1 MELKKNRT
9 KGTSLDIVSENRH
22 EVLKQKR
29 MLIGCGGGFQQEC
42 FQSYSPVSQWIIE
55 VALTLT
61 DESQQFGNIEETSV
75 IARTS
80 RTCLNV
86 WAGDHRQTPSGI
98 KNTVECKLFRQ
109 KLLQRPL
116 ALRCGTTYI
125 QPHEMYR
132 IVCRYLDGPWR
143 SPSHQLKSLLEDA
156 DCSPRESKHMTA
168 VTQLWC
174 EIFGKEQVW
183 LDTAVC
189 ATCFAILGP
198 ERRRGIITSCYLS

>member
-1 MELKKNRT
+1 MYQQPCRGCLDVNEKVGRLVGYMELKKNRT

-29 MLIGCGGGFQQEC
+29 AYWLWRRVPTGVL
-42 FQSYSPVSQWIIE
+42 PVILTGSQWIIE

-86 WAGDHRQTPSGI
+86 WAEDHRPTPGGL
-98 KNTVECKLFRQ
+98 KNTVECRLFRQ
-109 KLLQRPL
+109 KFLQRPL

-132 IVCRYLDGPWR
+132 IVCRYLDGPWG
-143 SPSHQLKSLLEDA
+143 SPSHQLNHCLMML
-156 DCSPRESKHMTA
+156 TA
-168 VTQLWC
+168 PLVN
-174 EIFGKEQVW
+174 
-183 LDTAVC
+183 
-189 ATCFAILGP
+189 
-198 ERRRGIITSCYLS
+198 LST